1 MTKKTQH
8 RKTIALFLVL
18 WSLFLASCTPITDK
32 RTVSMAKE
40 DETEIVVLL
49 HGILRSKYDMHFLN
63 SLFEKNG
70 YVTLNIMYPSR
81 EQNLEELSDF
91 VHENITSSEH
101 YSEDI
106 TLNFV
111 THSMGGLITRY
122 YIAKR
127 KPENLGKVI
136 MLGPPNTGSEFA
148 DWLSET
154 KVLAPIFKTIFGP
167 AGQQLTTK
175 YPHIDGDIT
184 YPLGVIAGNM
194 SINPLAPWVLDGE
207 HDGIVP
213 VERTKI
219 EGMADHIVIPAT
231 HSFMMFN
238 PEVMEQAL
246 HFLQHSTFKHEENDG

>member
-1 MTKKTQH
+1 MSEEQ
-8 RKTIALFLVL
+8 
-18 WSLFLASCTPITDK
+18 P
-32 RTVSMAKE
+32 KE
-40 DETEIVVLL
+40 MVVLL
-49 HGILRSKYDMHFLN
+49 HGILRSKLDMHFL
-63 SLFEKNG
+63 SSHFAKNG
-70 YVTLNIMYPSR
+70 YASLNILYPSR

-91 VHENITSSEH
+91 VHQKIINSPDYH
-101 YSEDI
+101 EDI

-122 YIAKR
+122 YIAR
-127 KPENLGKVI
+127 QKPKHLGKVV

-148 DWLSET
+148 DWLTET
-154 KVLAPIFKTIFGP
+154 KVLAHIFKTVFGP

-194 SINPLAPWVLDGE
+194 SINPLAPWILMGE

-219 EGMADHIVIPAT
+219 DGMTDHIVMSAT

-238 PEVMEQAL
+238 PDVMGQAL
-246 HFLQHSTFKHEENDG
+246 YFLKHSKFKREE